1 MQTNATLAALAVV
14 LLAGSVWAYTSS
26 VSEGDRFQRGQR
38 LLPNLIPDEVATI
51 TIAKGDD
58 VTTLQKRGDAFTVSE
73 VHDYPARNES
83 VNRFLRDLLDIELE
97 KDVGRGTDL
106 AASLAIDPPTDD
118 TVEVALMNSTAQEMV
133 RLRIGTSPPDGVG
146 RYVHRLDVED
156 APIYL
161 TTTSSRSLSTG
172 SSAFLQKEIVDHPK
186 AEVQRVQ
193 GSDFEIAA
201 AEPESPLQ
209 LQHVPA
215 GRKEKS
221 AETNKLTSILNRLG
235 FDEVFLADDAE
246 VRDLRFDRTLR
257 VDLKDGTS
265 YLLSVATRDHRGFL
279 RIRGEH
285 GLNRVEI
292 AVDTPE
298 DELREK
304 ADQLSRANAIE
315 AFTTFHGS
323 WVYEISS
330 GTADT
335 LTLTRADLLEDES

>member
-1 MQTNATLAALAVV
+1 M
-14 LLAGSVWAYTSS
+14 S
-26 VSEGDRFQRGQR
+26 
-38 LLPNLIPDEVATI
+38 
-51 TIAKGDD
+51 
-58 VTTLQKRGDAFTVSE
+58 
-73 VHDYPARNES
+73 
-83 VNRFLRDLLDIELE
+83 
-97 KDVGRGTDL
+97 
-106 AASLAIDPPTDD
+106 AS
-118 TVEVALMNSTAQEMV
+118 
-133 RLRIGTSPPDGVG
+133 
-146 RYVHRLDVED
+146 
-156 APIYL
+156 
-161 TTTSSRSLSTG
+161 
-172 SSAFLQKEIVDHPK
+172 FW
-186 AEVQRVQ
+186 
-193 GSDFEIAA
+193 FEIAA

-265 YLLSVATRDHRGFL
+265 YLLSVATRDDRGFL

>member
-97 KDVGRGTDL
+97 KDVGRGNDL

-161 TTTSSRSLSTG
+161 TTSSSRSLSTG

-201 AEPESPLQ
+201 AEPESPPQ

-235 FDEVFLADDAE
+235 FD
-246 VRDLRFDRTLR
+246 R

-265 YLLSVATRDHRGFL
+265 YLLSLATRDDRGFL